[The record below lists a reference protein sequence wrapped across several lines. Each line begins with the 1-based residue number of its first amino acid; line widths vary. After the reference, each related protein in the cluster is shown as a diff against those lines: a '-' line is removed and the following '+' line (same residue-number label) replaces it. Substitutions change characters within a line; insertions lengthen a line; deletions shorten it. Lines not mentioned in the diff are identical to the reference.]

1 MFRFIMGVRQNS
13 FLPLN
18 PLKGGAFFVHAFI
31 SGFLLIFIS
40 VQQIVGQELNCQVI
54 VNDERAQT
62 SDRQVFREMEQE
74 FARFLNDR
82 KWSNDNYMPNERIN
96 CNLAITIESM
106 PAVGFYKATVQI
118 QSSRPIYNTSYSSL
132 ILNFADR
139 DWQFE
144 YFESTPLDFGD
155 NVFSSNLTS
164 MLAFYAYIIIGLD
177 QDTFEEFGGEEQFKK
192 ALDIVNLAQQ
202 TDQTGWQAFQSNRN
216 RYWLSENLT
225 NQDLRLIRKGLY
237 TYHRL
242 AMDQFETK
250 QDESRTLIVNV
261 LKDIQVANKNIPN
274 SILKITF
281 FDAKKGELGKIFE
294 RGNPATKR
302 EAYNIL
308 QDIDPSNTEKYK
320 SIIGN

>member
-1 MFRFIMGVRQNS
+1 MYR
-13 FLPLN
+13 
-18 PLKGGAFFVHAFI
+18 FI
-31 SGFLLIFIS
+31 SGILLVFIS
-40 VQQIVGQELNCQVI
+40 LQQLVGQELNCQVI

-62 SDRQVFREMEQE
+62 SDRQVFREMEVE
-74 FARFLNDR
+74 FARFMNDR
-82 KWSNDNYMPNERIN
+82 KWSNDSYMANEQID

-106 PAVGFYKATVQI
+106 PAVGFYNATVQI
-118 QSSRPIYNTSYSSL
+118 QSTRPIYNTSYSSL

-164 MLAFYAYIIIGLD
+164 MLAFYAYVIIGLD
-177 QDTFEEFGGEEQFKK
+177 KDTFQEFGGEEQFKK

-225 NQDLRLIRKGLY
+225 NQELRPIRKGLY

-242 AMDQFETK
+242 AMDQFESK
-250 QDESRTLIVNV
+250 QDASRALIVDV
-261 LKDIQVANKNIPN
+261 LKDIQAANKNIPN

-281 FDAKKGELGKIFE
+281 FDAKKTELGKIFE
-294 RGNPATKR
+294 KGNPAAKR

-308 QDIDPSNTEKYK
+308 LNIDPSNTEKYK

>member
-1 MFRFIMGVRQNS
+1 MFRFIFGM
-13 FLPLN
+13 
-18 PLKGGAFFVHAFI
+18 
-31 SGFLLIFIS
+31 LLILIS
-40 VQQIVGQELNCQVI
+40 AQHIVGQELNCQV
-54 VNDERAQT
+54 VVDDERAQT
-62 SDRQVFREMEQE
+62 SDRQVFREMEIE

-82 KWSNDNYMPNERIN
+82 KWSDDNYFPNERID

-106 PAVGFYKATVQI
+106 PAVGFYNATVQI
-118 QSSRPIYNTSYSSL
+118 QSTRPIYNTSYTTL
-132 ILNFADR
+132 TMNFADR
-139 DWQFE
+139 DWQYE
-144 YFESTPLDFGD
+144 YIESTPLDFGD

-164 MLAFYAYIIIGLD
+164 MLAFYAYVIIGLD
-177 QDTFEEFGGEEQFKK
+177 KDSFEEFGGEEQFKK

-202 TDQTGWQAFQSNRN
+202 VDATGWQAFQSNRN

-225 NQDLRLIRKGLY
+225 NQDLRPIRKGFY

-261 LKDIQVANKNIPN
+261 LKDIQAANKNIPN
-274 SILKITF
+274 SILKISF
-281 FDAKKGELGKIFE
+281 FDAKKTELGKIFE
-294 RGNPATKR
+294 KGNPAIKR